1 MLSLLRS
8 LIAVCLLSVAC
19 LVQAQIAVPPVQGRV
34 TDTTGALSAEARQ
47 DLDARLAA
55 IETQKGSQVVI
66 LLVPSTQPEDLAAFG
81 IRVAD
86 AWKIGRGKVDDGVIL
101 LVALQDRKLRI
112 EVGRGLEGAI
122 PDAIA
127 KRIISEDIAPH
138 FKQGDFH
145 GGLAAGVDRI
155 AERIGAE
162 PLPPPAAVKR
172 DEASSLGPIA
182 LIVLVVIIMALI
194 KLFDIGG
201 SGYRTVSRRGARSG
215 VLPGGFSGGGLG
227 GGWGGGGGGGGFR
240 GGGGGFG
247 GGGASGGW

>member
-1 MLSLLRS
+1 MFNLLRG
-8 LIAVCLLSVAC
+8 LFVACLLSVAC
-19 LVQAQIAVPPVQGRV
+19 LAQAQIAVPPVQGRV

-145 GGLAAGVDRI
+145 GGLAAGVSRI

-162 PLPPPAAVKR
+162 PLPPPAAAKQDDVQ
-172 DEASSLGPIA
+172 SLGPIA
-182 LIVLVVIIMALI
+182 LIALVIIVMVLI
-194 KLFDIGG
+194 KVFNIGG
-201 SGYRTVSRRGARSG
+201 SGYSTVSRRGARNSI
-215 VLPGGFSGGGLG
+215 LPGVFLG
-227 GGWGGGGGGGGFR
+227 GGGFGGGGGGGGGGFG